1 MQVLPCGEIKAVCNH
16 CLETARHFTSIGMMN
31 LLHNVNHSLIV
42 SLIAS
47 TVLITQPQHIEAS
60 RELSYCTELKEERK
74 AV

>member
-1 MQVLPCGEIKAVCNH
+1 MCNH
-16 CLETARHFTSIGMMN
+16 CLEAARHFTSIGMMN

-60 RELSYCTELKEERK
+60 RELLSYCMELKEERK